1 MTPVTTSPRA
11 DGEFADAL
19 VYYDARGRG
28 RAFLAAFDAAVARI
42 AADPTSLPLQP
53 GHGTLR
59 RSRVGG
65 FPYDLLFRV
74 RPGGAQVLSVWHHH
88 RDPADRPG

>member
-1 MTPVTTSPRA
+1 MTPVSLNERA
-11 DGEFADAL
+11 KRELADAVL
-19 VYYDARGRG
+19 YYRGRSLAG
-28 RAFLAAFDAAVARI
+28 RFRQNVRAARDRI

-53 GHGTLR
+53 GHATLR